1 MKLYSILLIGLTGLS
16 LTTSCDDF
24 LDRAPLTNITEK
36 NFFNTPSDL
45 ETYTNG
51 FYNMIGASTNDI
63 GTDNI
68 SICTSGSTTD
78 QMVTGTISPTNI
90 GGWSDWGN
98 LRSINYFLDHAGKSS
113 GSAEDNAHYV
123 GIAKFFR
130 AKFYVNKVKHYSN
143 VPWYSTALAV
153 DDSLLFK
160 KQDSRKLVMDSVL
173 NDLQYAADHIKTD
186 IGKRTRV
193 NRWVALTMMGRVC
206 LYEGT
211 YRKYHSELGLEQD
224 YTRFLEKAV
233 WACEEVM
240 KSGEFSIYGSSAQDY
255 GDLFCSK
262 NLDNNPEII
271 MQEASN
277 KDLGVG
283 NNTHSVMGWQWSLS
297 RSLMESYLTK
307 EGKPFTSLPGYDK
320 KSFIDVFQDRDPRL
334 QETIVYPGFK
344 QSPKT
349 DKEAY
354 RPKISFGGYDQLK
367 FYPKDP
373 DLRQGWGQ
381 DFTSVPIFRYAEVL
395 LTYAEAKAELGT
407 LTQSDLEQSVN
418 LLRQR
423 VGMPAM
429 NMAEANAHPDPA
441 LEKQYPNVKG
451 NNAGVLLEIRRERRV
466 EMACEGLRWDDI
478 QRWAVGELF
487 AADNQGIYIDHL
499 GAIDLT
505 GDGKADIALLA
516 SPDDDKTITDQSL
529 TRYYLRKADGAD
541 DGFYLTE
548 GTKGHIAFTAY
559 QKNPRSFKSPQ
570 YYYWPIPE
578 KQISLNGNLK
588 QPFGW

>member
-1 MKLYSILLIGLTGLS
+1 MKLYSIFLIGLAVLS

-24 LDRAPLTNITEK
+24 LDRAPLTDITEK
-36 NFFNTPSDL
+36 KFFNTSSDL

-51 FYNMIGASTNDI
+51 FYDWIGASTDDI

-68 SICTSGSTTD
+68 SIYTGGSTTD
-78 QMVTGTISPTNI
+78 QMMTGAISSTNI

-98 LRSINYFLDHAGKSS
+98 LRSINFFLDNAGRAS
-113 GSAEDNAHYV
+113 GNAEDNAHYV

-130 AKFYVNKVKHYSN
+130 AQFYAGKVKHYSN

-153 DDSLLFK
+153 DDSLLYK
-160 KQDSRKLVMDSVL
+160 TQDSRKMVMDSVL
-173 NDLQYAADHIKTD
+173 NDLQYAVDHIKTA
-186 IGKRTRV
+186 IGKRTRIS
-193 NRWVALTMMGRVC
+193 RWAALALMGRIC

-211 YRKYHSELGLEQD
+211 FRKYHSEVGLEKD

-233 WACEEVM
+233 WASEEIM
-240 KSGEFSIYGSSAQDY
+240 KSNQFALYGHSAKDY
-255 GDLFCSK
+255 GDMFCAE

-271 MQEASN
+271 LQQACD

-307 EGKPFTSLPGYDK
+307 DGKPFTSVPGYDK
-320 KSFIDVFQDRDPRL
+320 ESFVEAFQNRDPRMR
-334 QETIVYPGFK
+334 ETIVYPGFK
-344 QSPKT
+344 QSPT
-349 DKEAY
+349 DSTAY

-373 DLRQGWGQ
+373 ELRQGWGL
-381 DFTSVPIFRYAEVL
+381 DFTSLPIFRYAEVL
-395 LTYAEAKAELGT
+395 LIYAEAKAELGT
-407 LTQSDLEQSVN
+407 LTQSDLDKSVN
-418 LLRQR
+418 LIRKR
-423 VGMPAM
+423 VGMPAL
-429 NMAEANAHPDPA
+429 NMAVANAHPDPA
-441 LEKQYPNVKG
+441 LKKQYPNVQG
-451 NNAGVLLEIRRERRV
+451 SNTGVILEIRRERRV

-478 QRWAVGELF
+478 QRWAVGDLF
-487 AADNQGIYIDHL
+487 AVDNQGLYISHL
-499 GAIDLT
+499 GAIDMT

-516 SPDDDKTITDQSL
+516 SPADDKTIADQSL
-529 TRYYLRKADGAD
+529 TRYYLKKADGAD

-548 GTKGHIAFTAY
+548 GTKGHIAFTAF

-588 QPFGW
+588 QQFGW